1 MNLIKIS
8 DNVLVNPD
16 MIETV
21 EFRIRNGQ
29 KMLVVMIGGNQYI
42 SDFSPTDLMEG
53 LISAGV
59 KTDNKIWQFW
69 AG

>member
-8 DNVLVNPD
+8 ENVLVNPE

-21 EFRIRNGQ
+21 EFRIVNGQ

-42 SDFSPTDLMEG
+42 ADVSPTDLMEE
-53 LISAGV
+53 LISAGI
-59 KTDNKIWQFW
+59 KTDNHIWQFW